1 MIDEQQSEWKRH
13 RWQKMNTRFL
23 REETNKQLE
32 IVKGLPDD
40 VLTWDVYMGLH
51 ESITT
56 IQVCCLLLI
65 VFDPIKGL
73 PNDVLTFD
81 AMKGS

>member
-1 MIDEQQSEWKRH
+1 
-13 RWQKMNTRFL
+13 MNTKFL

-56 IQVCCLLLI
+56 IQVCGGRAAAILT
-65 VFDPIKGL
+65 L
-73 PNDVLTFD
+73 P
-81 AMKGS
+81 